1 MRVVTLLSTAAGA
14 VDDATPVTA
23 TVLGPPSLE
32 APGLAGDAFR
42 FLRKRHHDEPSSL
55 CTRNAKNCYTP
66 QYPQGQDIL
75 QYLNYLINLNHCS
88 LATNIAMENPCG

>member
-23 TVLGPPSLE
+23 VTVLGPPSLE

-42 FLRKRHHDEPSSL
+42 FLGTKS
-55 CTRNAKNCYTP
+55 
-66 QYPQGQDIL
+66 
-75 QYLNYLINLNHCS
+75 
-88 LATNIAMENPCG
+88 

>member
-23 TVLGPPSLE
+23 VTVLGPPSLE

-42 FLRKRHHDEPSSL
+42 FSCCICKCFIILLRFAAKR
-55 CTRNAKNCYTP
+55 
-66 QYPQGQDIL
+66 
-75 QYLNYLINLNHCS
+75 
-88 LATNIAMENPCG
+88 